1 MATVAK
7 MQMILTTMQMAREA
21 LDAGGGKI
29 GKTLLHFFGFG
40 GARQGGIMSKHG
52 RSYSQGGVASGPT
65 SGYGAILHGREA
77 VIPLPNGRSIPVDMG
92 KGSGM
97 TNNTNITVNI
107 DDSGSSSTVDSDAGA
122 QLGNVINA
130 VVQDR
135 LEKEMRPGGILGG

>member
-1 MATVAK
+1 
-7 MQMILTTMQMAREA
+7 
-21 LDAGGGKI
+21 
-29 GKTLLHFFGFG
+29 
-40 GARQGGIMSKHG
+40 
-52 RSYSQGGVASGPT
+52 
-65 SGYGAILHGREA
+65 
-77 VIPLPNGRSIPVDMG
+77 MG